1 MSTNRV
7 YAFTAAVVVVLAA
20 VALSVPASAG
30 ATAALDGSGVGARSV
45 VIDFSTFGQGVLDSK
60 FYLQEGIIFPSGREV
75 SQVQGD
81 DALLGGQN
89 PGPIEARFTRPVD
102 GILVSFAPRLQGTAT
117 YILRAFS
124 APGDLLGTAAVTV
137 TEDFGDPANE
147 GFGYHT
153 VSLANLPKPAKA
165 FTFDSIFVRSSFE
178 FVASI
183 DFGVNYVAYSHW
195 MGGDAFGAGA

>member
-7 YAFTAAVVVVLAA
+7 CALTAALAFVLVA
-20 VALSVPASAG
+20 VALNAPVSAG
-30 ATAALDGSGVGARSV
+30 ATSARDDAGVGARSV
-45 VIDFSTFGQGVLDSK
+45 LIDFSTFGQGVLDPM
-60 FYLQEGIIFPSGREV
+60 FYRRDGIVFPSGREV

-89 PGPIEARFTRPVD
+89 RGPIEAEFTRPVD
-102 GILVSFAPRLQGTAT
+102 GILVSFAPTLQGTAT

-124 APGDLLGTAAVTV
+124 AAGDLLGTAAVTL

-153 VSLANLPKPAKA
+153 MSLANLPKPAKA
-165 FTFDSIFVRSSFE
+165 FTFDSIFVRSSFQ
-178 FVASI
+178 FVTSI
-183 DFGVNYVAYSHW
+183 GFGLNYVAYDHW
-195 MGGDAFGAGA
+195 IGGHALGART